1 MKHITDLFSSKAFCA
16 LLLWVFVPN
25 LQANTTSETL
35 KAMVNHSQALE
46 KAPLLSRE
54 QVLRSSRLSQVT
66 LSPNGKLVLY
76 ATRVGPRERN
86 LTQYWLF
93 NIASQRHDKLF
104 ASRDVASISWSAN
117 SQKLFMKVS
126 DGLAVHHLQPD
137 TAPIQLVTLDP
148 QKRERWLGIDEFHKD
163 SFYYR
168 SWDVLNEQFEIKRMN
183 AEGKATLIY
192 STTTDYADFVVD
204 HRTGSPLL
212 ASTLNIA
219 PNNKGEL
226 LFFDLTR
233 KAPKEIWRCQWNEDC
248 TVLDYHLKTQTML
261 LASNQF
267 SDLVQ
272 LYHVDLVSGDH
283 RVLHQDP
290 LSIADITQVSLLQ
303 DGENIKAPALT
314 NYHGDQ
320 NKAYAITTTLD
331 PHLQSI
337 QTALGQHGLQF
348 GLPQDKQ
355 YITDNHWLVSQH
367 TSDSAHT
374 RYYLYQPQQQK
385 LTPIF
390 DDIVSKLHQKEPL
403 MPDNAIAP
411 KFAVRYQ
418 SRDGFELQGYLTLP
432 RGIDPKKAPMV
443 VSVHGGPWSR
453 IFDGFD
459 RRAQH
464 LANRGYIVFQPNFRA
479 SDGFGKAYL
488 TGTNN
493 DFGDGTSQN
502 DIIDGVHFLL
512 NNSIGDKTR
521 LAIIGHSFGGFST
534 LAGLTF
540 TPDLFQVGF
549 AGAPPTTMGRSAKY
563 YFRFKEKIRK
573 THNDYFMKQLVVDWD
588 DKTAFEA
595 LHARSPDKNYP
606 QIKHPLVIWAGQH
619 DQRVFITDVQDFALR
634 LQEQNKPVTLFVDSK
649 AQHSP
654 GSRLGTLAY
663 TYLQEKTLAKF
674 LGGKLEPLNNK
685 HDKALIRFIDK
696 NLKLDANQLID

>member
-1 MKHITDLFSSKAFCA
+1 MKHITDLFSSKALCA
-16 LLLWVFVPN
+16 LLLWVLVPN
-25 LQANTTSETL
+25 LQAATTSEAL
-35 KAMVNHSQALE
+35 KAMINRSQALE

-76 ATRVGPRERN
+76 VTRIGPRERN
-86 LTQYWLF
+86 LKQYWLY
-93 NIASQRHDKLF
+93 NIAAQRHDQLF
-104 ASRDVASISWSAN
+104 ASRDVANISWSAN

-126 DGLAVHHLQPD
+126 DGIAVHHLHPD

-148 QKRERWLGIDEFHKD
+148 QKRERWLGTDEFHKD

-168 SWDVLNEQFEIKRMN
+168 SWDVRNEQFDIIRMN
-183 AEGKATLIY
+183 ADGKATSIY
-192 STTTDYADFVVD
+192 STKTDYEEFALDP
-204 HRTGSPLL
+204 HSGSPLF
-212 ASTLNIA
+212 ASTLNVA
-219 PNNKGEL
+219 HNNKGEL
-226 LFFDLTR
+226 LFFDLTQE
-233 KAPKEIWRCQWNEDC
+233 APREIWRCQWNEYC
-248 TVLDYHLKTQTML
+248 TMLDYHLKTQTML

-272 LYHVDLVSGDH
+272 LHHVDLVSGDH

-290 LSIADITQVSLLQ
+290 LSIADITHVTLLR
-303 DGENIKAPALT
+303 DGENIKVPALT

-320 NKAYAITTTLD
+320 NKAYAIATTLE

-348 GLPQDKQ
+348 GLPQDKR
-355 YITDNHWLVSQH
+355 YITDNHWLVLQH
-367 TSDSAHT
+367 TNDSAHT
-374 RYYLYQPQQQK
+374 RYYLYHPQQKK

-390 DDIVSKLHQKEPL
+390 DDIVGKLHRKEPL
-403 MPDNAIAP
+403 MPDNTIAP

-432 RGIDPKKAPMV
+432 RGIDPKTAPMV

-479 SDGFGKAYL
+479 STGFGKAYL
-488 TGTNN
+488 TGTKN

-502 DIIDGVHFLL
+502 DIIDSVHFLL
-512 NNSIGDKTR
+512 NNSIGDKNR

-563 YFRFKEKIRK
+563 YFRFKEKVRK

-588 DKTAFEA
+588 DKTAFDA
-595 LHARSPDKNYP
+595 LHKRSPDSNYHK
-606 QIKHPLVIWAGQH
+606 IKRPLVIWAGQH
-619 DQRVFITDVQDFALR
+619 DRRVFITDVQEYALR
-634 LQEQNKPVTLFVDSK
+634 LDEQNKPITLFVDSR
-649 AQHSP
+649 ALHSP
-654 GSRLGTLAY
+654 NSRLGALAY
-663 TYLQEKTLAKF
+663 AYLQEKTLAKF
-674 LGGKLEPLNNK
+674 LGGQIQPLNSK
-685 HDKALIRFIDK
+685 HDKALIRYIK
-696 NLKLDANQLID
+696 KHVKLDSIQLID